1 MQNTP
6 QTELWLASSSRYR
19 QQLLQK
25 TGLSFQVAVPAIDE
39 SPLPGEAPAE
49 LVQRLALAKA
59 SKIAGSLSQG
69 LVIGSDQVAVFN
81 GAILGKPHKTEAAIA
96 QLQAFS
102 GQEVTFLTGLAL
114 VNAASGQ
121 SQVCCEPFSV
131 HFRQLTDAEIVNYV
145 ALEQPLDCAGSFKS
159 EGLGIGLFEKLE
171 GKDPNSLIGLP
182 LIRLLAM
189 LRQHGV
195 NRLA

>member
-96 QLQAFS
+96 QLQAFN

-114 VNAASGQ
+114 VDAASGQ

-195 NRLA
+195 NPLA

>member
-195 NRLA
+195 NPLA